1 MKRLVYIIVFAL
13 GLTACYDDK
22 GSYDYHDICE
32 VNIEGVESVYETVYR
47 ESVLE
52 IDPTVTVTEGNIGDT
67 TRFAYEWRA
76 NVAYNST
83 ELIGT
88 ERILN
93 YRVELAPRNDYVLYF
108 RVTDRQTGVVTVA
121 TSTLKVGTAYS
132 KGILLIGE
140 NAQGEADVQ
149 MLSMVKDTVLYK
161 ELLKNSGLPVLKNPV
176 DIIHT
181 GAAGNSNYI
190 KLWVLTGS
198 QAYSMDRKTFA
209 GSESDVFGK
218 LLFMDRTFD
227 TEFVPVDIIPRV
239 KDKAGKNGGS
249 SYYRTVVCNN
259 GYIFNASTLLMGGDY
274 YNNPVNC
281 LTSDQ
286 NTYYKAFPYLF
297 YTLNSYSG
305 GFLWFDVENQRFL
318 TVKNSIAVSDL
329 LEDQAGDPFP
339 WNQGTTGRT
348 LVYGE
353 NTLDVGSSNGNS
365 FAILKDPAGAYYLYK
380 FRAVG
385 SGPTKLNCY
394 TIGAGA
400 VDFDK
405 ADFYAFSSR
414 RTVVY
419 YAVGATLHAYDYNKG
434 NERHYTFDMGDP
446 ITMLYCDTAIEP
458 NANPLY
464 VATYNATTGGKL
476 QKYIQGV
483 NPDKVELEA
492 DEKSCWEGLMKIKK
506 MSWRAVE

>member
-76 NVAYNST
+76 NVPYNST

-93 YRVELAPRNDYVLYF
+93 YRVELAPRDYTLYF

-305 GFLWFDVENQRFL
+305 GFLWFDVENRRFL

-365 FAILKDPAGAYYLYK
+365 FAILKDPAGAY
-380 FRAVG
+380 
-385 SGPTKLNCY
+385 
-394 TIGAGA
+394 
-400 VDFDK
+400 
-405 ADFYAFSSR
+405 FYAFSSR

>member
-32 VNIEGVESVYETVYR
+32 VNIEGLESVYETVYR

-93 YRVELAPRNDYVLYF
+93 YRVELAPRDYTLYF

-140 NAQGEADVQ
+140 NTQGEADVQ

-305 GFLWFDVENQRFL
+305 GFLWFDVENRRFL

-365 FAILKDPAGAYYLYK
+365 FAILKDPAGAY
-380 FRAVG
+380 
-385 SGPTKLNCY
+385 
-394 TIGAGA
+394 
-400 VDFDK
+400 
-405 ADFYAFSSR
+405 FYAFSSR